1 MSAHAEVMDLVAQM
15 KSAEQPFVLA
25 TVVRT
30 VSVTAAKA
38 GAKAIIRPDG
48 TIVAGWIGGGCAR
61 GAVLKAA
68 REALLDGEP
77 RMVSVQPEN
86 LLAELGVK
94 PGDNRE
100 GIRFASNMCPSKGTM
115 DIFVEPVL
123 PHPSLVIFGASPVAM
138 SLAAQARQ
146 LGYHVTLAAPA
157 ADIAAEPDA
166 HVIVDGFAPRY
177 LNEARRFVVV
187 STQGKGDEAAL
198 RAALAIKAEYHA
210 FVGSRRKMAALR
222 EKLVA
227 GGIARE
233 AIDRVKAPAGLD
245 LGAIT
250 PEEIAMSILAEITV
264 ERRRGQRAANPVPA
278 NKDSTM
284 QMNDSQRIPAPKEK
298 VWAALNDPEIL
309 KQCIPGCQSLDMSS
323 ADRDDRDRRVQGR
336 AGEGDLRRQG
346 DAVRSRS
353 AEQLSDFGRGLRR
366 RCRLC
371 KRRRAVRLEA
381 EGPDVTVLHYD
392 VDAQIGGK
400 LAQLGSRLIDSTAKK
415 LAGEFFAS
423 FGQVVGG
430 TAAAPAEA
438 APKGWLGKLTG
449 AV

>member
-1 MSAHAEVMDLVAQM
+1 MSKHVDVMELVARL
-15 KSAEQPFVLA
+15 KAAEQTFVLA

-68 REALLDGEP
+68 REALADGEP

-94 PGDNRE
+94 PGENRK
-100 GIRFASNMCPSKGTM
+100 GVRFAQNMCPSKGTM

-123 PHPSLVIFGASPVAM
+123 PHPSLVILGVSPVAL

-157 ADIAAEPDA
+157 ADLQAAPE
-166 HVIVDGFAPRY
+166 VDMLIDSYQLGK
-177 LNEARRFVVV
+177 LHEARRFIVV

-198 RAALAIKAEYHA
+198 RVAVKTEASYHA

-222 EKLVA
+222 EKLITEGVDA
-227 GGIARE
+227 P

-250 PEEIAMSILAEITV
+250 PEEIAMSILAEITI
-264 ERRRGQRAANPVPA
+264 ERRRGQR
-278 NKDSTM
+278 
-284 QMNDSQRIPAPKEK
+284 
-298 VWAALNDPEIL
+298 
-309 KQCIPGCQSLDMSS
+309 
-323 ADRDDRDRRVQGR
+323 
-336 AGEGDLRRQG
+336 
-346 DAVRSRS
+346 
-353 AEQLSDFGRGLRR
+353 
-366 RCRLC
+366 
-371 KRRRAVRLEA
+371 
-381 EGPDVTVLHYD
+381 VLPN
-392 VDAQIGGK
+392 
-400 LAQLGSRLIDSTAKK
+400 TA
-415 LAGEFFAS
+415 
-423 FGQVVGG
+423 
-430 TAAAPAEA
+430 TI
-438 APKGWLGKLTG
+438 
-449 AV
+449 

>member
-1 MSAHAEVMDLVAQM
+1 MMTAHVEVMDLVAQM
-15 KSAEQPFVLA
+15 KAAEQAFVLA

-68 REALLDGEP
+68 REALADGEP

-94 PGDNRE
+94 PGDDRD

-123 PHPSLVIFGASPVAM
+123 PHPSLIILGASPVAM
-138 SLAAQARQ
+138 SLVAQARQ
-146 LGYHVTLAAPA
+146 LGYHVTLAAPS
-157 ADIAAEPDA
+157 ADLVAIPD
-166 HVIVDGFAPRY
+166 IDTLVDGYALGE
-177 LNEARRFVVV
+177 LNQTRRFIVI

-198 RAALAIKAEYHA
+198 RAAVSIDAEYHA

-222 EKLVA
+222 DKLVGA
-227 GGIARE
+227 GVAAE

-264 ERRRGQRAANPVPA
+264 ERRRGQRNTVHA
-278 NKDSTM
+278 T
-284 QMNDSQRIPAPKEK
+284 
-298 VWAALNDPEIL
+298 
-309 KQCIPGCQSLDMSS
+309 
-323 ADRDDRDRRVQGR
+323 QGN
-336 AGEGDLRRQG
+336 
-346 DAVRSRS
+346 
-353 AEQLSDFGRGLRR
+353 
-366 RCRLC
+366 
-371 KRRRAVRLEA
+371 
-381 EGPDVTVLHYD
+381 
-392 VDAQIGGK
+392 
-400 LAQLGSRLIDSTAKK
+400 
-415 LAGEFFAS
+415 
-423 FGQVVGG
+423 
-430 TAAAPAEA
+430 
-438 APKGWLGKLTG
+438 
-449 AV
+449 